1 MGKIF
6 HIVDEVEEYH
16 RGYNQKETEDNLLE
30 KAFKEGCDH
39 GYNKA
44 MRELET
50 YNERKAKTYREGFEE
65 KIEKLRKKYE

>member
-6 HIVDEVEEYH
+6 HIVDEVEEY
-16 RGYNQKETEDNLLE
+16 RGGYNQKETEDNLLE

-50 YNERKAKTYREGFEE
+50 YNERKAKPIV
-65 KIEKLRKKYE
+65 KDLRKR